1 MNTTLT
7 RLLLEEVY
15 LLNRY
20 PYYYPDSLAEY
31 STQEIQDHEAAFE
44 KLGLLK
50 FWKHKAF
57 YSISTDNTDNW
68 TTYVQLRATV
78 DREACEKFLASI
90 K

>member
-15 LLNRY
+15 LPNRY
-20 PYYYPDSLAEY
+20 PYYPNSLAEY
-31 STQEIQDHEAAFE
+31 STQEIQAHESTLE
-44 KLGLLK
+44 KIGCIK
-50 FWKHKAF
+50 FWKQPAF

-68 TTYVQLRATV
+68 TPYIQLRATV
-78 DREACEKFLASI
+78 DREACEKFLASS